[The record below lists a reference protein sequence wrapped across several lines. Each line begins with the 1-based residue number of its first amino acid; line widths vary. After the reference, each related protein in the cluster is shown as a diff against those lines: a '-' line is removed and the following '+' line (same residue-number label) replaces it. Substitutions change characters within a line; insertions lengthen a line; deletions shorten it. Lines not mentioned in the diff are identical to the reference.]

1 MRQEELVRYSFMV
14 VGKAYPVRV
23 KMSEMEDLKKIEK
36 LINSKI
42 LDCMAKYKN
51 LGKIDILTLGFLE
64 AISEIKD
71 STSRIDQ
78 EALLHR
84 LENLEGILDTAR

>member
-1 MRQEELVRYSFMV
+1 MV
-14 VGKAYPVRV
+14 GSKAYPVRV
-23 KMSEMEDLKKIEK
+23 KMSEIEDLKKIEK

>member
-1 MRQEELVRYSFMV
+1 MV
-14 VGKAYPVRV
+14 GGKTYPVRV
-23 KMSEMEDLKKIEK
+23 KMSEIEDLKKIEK

>member
-1 MRQEELVRYSFMV
+1 MRQEELVRYSLMV
-14 VGKAYPVRV
+14 GSKAYPVRV
-23 KMSEMEDLKKIEK
+23 KMSEIEDLKKIEK